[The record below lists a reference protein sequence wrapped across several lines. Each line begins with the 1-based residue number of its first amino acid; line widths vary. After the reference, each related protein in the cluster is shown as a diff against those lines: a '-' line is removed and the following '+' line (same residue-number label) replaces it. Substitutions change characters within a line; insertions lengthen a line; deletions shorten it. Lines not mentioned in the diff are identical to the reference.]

1 MAASASPDGSGTEPS
16 ETLESEGL
24 PESGLPAASEAA
36 IVTSELLPAVPPI
49 SSAFCWM
56 LLAIRLAPLAIKVL
70 PTPVIEPTR

>member
-1 MAASASPDGSGTEPS
+1 
-16 ETLESEGL
+16 L
-24 PESGLPAASEAA
+24 PVASEAA
-36 IVTSELLPAVPPI
+36 IVTSEMLPAVPPI